1 MSGIRVDDPAATG
14 ARRYR
19 GEVPPRVVFFDFHD
33 TLGCYEPEHVALY
46 EQAAAEYG
54 VSLERAALDG
64 EARRPWIED
73 AWEEWRTPVG
83 VDHSAASTDAASY
96 RRLRIALTRRRLAAA
111 GVTGSVIEP
120 IADRVTELESD
131 PRHFRLF
138 DDTRPALSALT
149 ASGVRCY
156 IVSNHLWELPEVA
169 SSLGLDGLIESVL
182 TSARIGYR
190 KPHPAVYAA
199 ALREAG
205 VAAGEALFVGD
216 SWEHD
221 VAGPRRAGMA
231 ALLIDRSGSSGR
243 DDAIA
248 NLGELIPPGGERPA
262 IG

>member
-1 MSGIRVDDPAATG
+1 MSGVRGDGPAATG
-14 ARRYR
+14 SRRYR

-33 TLGCYEPEHVALY
+33 TLGCYEPRHVDLY
-46 EQAAAEYG
+46 EQAAAEHG

-83 VDHSAASTDAASY
+83 VDHSAASADAARY
-96 RRLRIALTRRRLAAA
+96 RRLRVRLTRRRLAAA
-111 GVTGSVIEP
+111 GVSGAVLEP
-120 IADRVTELESD
+120 IANRVTELESD

-138 DDTRPALSALT
+138 DDTIPALT
-149 ASGVRCY
+149 ALTAIGVRCS

-190 KPHPAVYAA
+190 KPHPAIYAA
-199 ALREAG
+199 ALRSAG

-243 DDAIA
+243 EDAIA
-248 NLGELIPPGGERPA
+248 SLRELVPPGARRRA